1 MGGDGG
7 TYIFYLE
14 PEPKKKSG
22 AGAEEKWLSSA
33 TLGGSLV
40 SEMWWLIGRGLVVHW
55 FCRCGGSLS
64 GKCEGLLVSE
74 I

>member
-1 MGGDGG
+1 MG
-7 TYIFYLE
+7 TYIFTWSQSR
-14 PEPKKKSG
+14 KKISG

-55 FCRCGGSLS
+55 FWRCGGSLS